1 MAQEPEQQEKDAGQD
16 KKGKSG
22 WPAALGRGVRDNA
35 ALIAA
40 ILALVGILITQIVSG
55 ADLSNGVLSDA
66 DLSDGDDTDESGA
79 NLLAAD
85 LIEEIEE
92 DLETSQSILLYDEM
106 SRYPNGTLGGKVPL
120 VGPTWNVTG
129 SSPTVIQ
136 DGKAISNNTGY
147 AGMILPDTP
156 SYIGAD
162 LTFTG
167 DPTINSMT
175 LCTATDSSW
184 AQIQNIV
191 HLDYGPSGFRLTVRE
206 NSGSFEQVARGS
218 WKQQM
223 KADGVTVY
231 HVGYSVQG
239 NTITIYGPSGEQ
251 NIITDPQI
259 GLLHGPNVFWEPNT
273 NSSIAAS
280 AQMVAAVAIGSASSG
295 KV

>member
-1 MAQEPEQQEKDAGQD
+1 
-16 KKGKSG
+16 
-22 WPAALGRGVRDNA
+22 
-35 ALIAA
+35 
-40 ILALVGILITQIVSG
+40 LITQIVSG
-55 ADLSNGVLSDA
+55 ADLFNAVLSDA

-79 NLLAAD
+79 NLLAAE
-85 LIEEIEE
+85 LMEEIEE
-92 DLETSQSILLYDEM
+92 DPETRQSILLYDEM
-106 SRYPNGTLGGKVPL
+106 SRYPNGELGGKVPL

-129 SSPTVIQ
+129 SSPTFIQ

-147 AGMILPDTP
+147 AGMIFPDTP

-162 LTFTG
+162 QTFTG
-167 DPTINSMT
+167 DPTHHSMA
-175 LCTATDSSW
+175 LFTATDSSW
-184 AQIQNIV
+184 AQIQNTV

-206 NSGSFEQVARGS
+206 DSGSFDQVALGS
-218 WKQQM
+218 WKQQV

-239 NTITIYGPSGEQ
+239 NTITIYSPSGEQ
-251 NIITDPQI
+251 ISFSDPRI

-273 NSSIAAS
+273 NSSPAAS